1 MCTGVYMLNYQ
12 WISPPTDEQLKAD
25 FIVVCPIENEI
36 LKSASKLQLSFTKN
50 ACVSLFPRLC
60 VKRKKYM
67 VCDQGYVTNCVLFL
81 VYSDNLSEAPEQE
94 EVSFR

>member
-1 MCTGVYMLNYQ
+1 MLNYQ
-12 WISPPTDEQLKAD
+12 WTSPPTDEQLKAD

-50 ACVSLFPRLC
+50 ACVSR
-60 VKRKKYM
+60 M
-67 VCDQGYVTNCVLFL
+67 ACDEGYVTNCVLFL

>member
-1 MCTGVYMLNYQ
+1 MLNYQ
-12 WISPPTDEQLKAD
+12 WTSPPTDEQLKAD

-67 VCDQGYVTNCVLFL
+67 VCDQGYITNCLLFL